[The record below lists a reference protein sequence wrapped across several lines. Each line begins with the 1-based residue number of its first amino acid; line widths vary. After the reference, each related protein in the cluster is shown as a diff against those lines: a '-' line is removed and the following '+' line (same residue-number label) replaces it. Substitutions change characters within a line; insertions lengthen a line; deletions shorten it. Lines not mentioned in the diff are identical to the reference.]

1 MIIQSHGGIVKL
13 IATEP
18 QKHLSLNEVQK
29 KVLKTPQRKEEGE
42 KSSRQKKISLY
53 NHKHKIKA

>member
-29 KVLKTPQRKEEGE
+29 KSVENPPTKRRRRK
-42 KSSRQKKISLY
+42 K
-53 NHKHKIKA
+53 